1 MEDFYLTKE
10 TVEVSEYKGF
20 RIRKITTRSELVGTD
35 VFYHAEY
42 KWDSEWH
49 NEYLLP
55 TYESVRDWIDEQHES
70 EDFQEWEKEWIRN
83 QMVSKR

>member
-1 MEDFYLTKE
+1 MENFYVARE
-10 TVEVSEYKGF
+10 SVEVCEYRGF
-20 RIRKITTRSELVGTD
+20 RIRKIITRSELVGTE

-55 TYESVRDWIDEQHES
+55 TYSCVRDWIDEQHES
-70 EDFQEWEKEWIRN
+70 EDFQEWEKEILTN
-83 QMVSKR
+83 QNF